1 METATKFNKIHQ
13 INFEAT
19 TDSNDNWSN
28 TSNTYFNQTI
38 TRLHPINILSSY
50 NDNDYNDD
58 TTILD
63 TNCSENAN
71 NKNYKVEMHFGDIM
85 VSIILQECENATNAV
100 KFIVKRINEL
110 SVLAHNT
117 SIGNLLYIIHMNE
130 S

>member
-1 METATKFNKIHQ
+1 
-13 INFEAT
+13 
-19 TDSNDNWSN
+19 
-28 TSNTYFNQTI
+28 
-38 TRLHPINILSSY
+38 
-50 NDNDYNDD
+50 
-58 TTILD
+58 
-63 TNCSENAN
+63 
-71 NKNYKVEMHFGDIM
+71 MHFGDIM